1 MFDKRS
7 FAFLQEYLS
16 VVSRILFCFYNPYLQ
31 QVSIFQIFRLKHF
44 HWYPYPHMKET
55 YSKTNRWI
63 HFQMTSI
70 KENAYFR
77 LFLVIYIFGVIA
89 HNNSFISILIW
100 FLHRFRH
107 LQIRLHLCDI
117 DLWFILPFIYSDVKK
132 PDNIHEFKIHLM
144 SKTYVFK
151 HVEIMIIYLHDLL
164 CLLGASCNMDWYW
177 HF

>member
-31 QVSIFQIFRLKHF
+31 QVSVFQIFRLKHF

-77 LFLVIYIFGVIA
+77 HFPVVYIFGAIA
-89 HNNSFISILIW
+89 HYNTFINLWIL
-100 FLHRFRH
+100 FLHHFIDSESLANTVTSMWHKFIISFTINLFR
-107 LQIRLHLCDI
+107 CKEA
-117 DLWFILPFIYSDVKK
+117 WKYSC
-132 PDNIHEFKIHLM
+132 I
-144 SKTYVFK
+144 
-151 HVEIMIIYLHDLL
+151 
-164 CLLGASCNMDWYW
+164 
-177 HF
+177 